1 MTISVVL
8 VTRDRAALLSDTLD
22 QLARQRFEGGDEVIV
37 MDNGST
43 DGTADRIN
51 SATSRFRVPLRRMYY
66 ATPGKTAALNAA
78 LAGARGDILALTD
91 DDVLVAND
99 WIETI
104 RRLFSEL
111 SLDLVGGRVDPR
123 WERPVPGWLVV
134 DEDGHFGEMASPLAL
149 LHYGE
154 AQQLGARTAVGA
166 NLIVRRQV
174 YDALDG
180 FDPRLGRSAGNL
192 LCGEDHDFCQRA
204 VAAGFRCEYRPE
216 IRVQHWV
223 PANRMRLL
231 YHLRWF
237 FYSGMTNAILD
248 RSNGRR
254 ADRRKLAPRYFWR
267 QLLTSPA
274 KAALLAVM
282 GERARSARAL
292 THGAFA
298 LGYIAQRLRE
308 DQRHHARSPQLPTT
322 FGVNG

>member
-22 QLARQRFEGGDEVIV
+22 QLARQRFERGDEVIV

-43 DGTADRIN
+43 DGTADTIN
-51 SATSRFRVPLRRMYY
+51 SATSRFRAPLRRMYY

-123 WERPVPGWLVV
+123 WERPVPRWLVV

-174 YDALDG
+174 YDALD
-180 FDPRLGRSAGNL
+180 A
-192 LCGEDHDFCQRA
+192 
-204 VAAGFRCEYRPE
+204 PE
-216 IRVQHWV
+216 
-223 PANRMRLL
+223 PAR
-231 YHLRWF
+231 
-237 FYSGMTNAILD
+237 
-248 RSNGRR
+248 
-254 ADRRKLAPRYFWR
+254 
-267 QLLTSPA
+267 
-274 KAALLAVM
+274 
-282 GERARSARAL
+282 
-292 THGAFA
+292 
-298 LGYIAQRLRE
+298 
-308 DQRHHARSPQLPTT
+308 
-322 FGVNG
+322 